1 MNKFVENWCIGS
13 GGTGTILSLTL
24 GDVKEI
30 VYIVFISIQIFVL
43 LLGITIKFFKFLDDK
58 KIDKNEQDELLKDL
72 DKIHDLIDKEND
84 DDNN

>member
-43 LLGITIKFFKFLDDK
+43 LLGITIKFFKFIDDK
-58 KIDKNEQDELLKDL
+58 KIDKDEQDELLKDL

>member
-43 LLGITIKFFKFLDDK
+43 LLGITIKFFKFIDDK
-58 KIDKNEQDELLKDL
+58 KIDKDEQDELLKDL
-72 DKIHDLIDKEND
+72 DKIHNLIDKEND

>member
-30 VYIVFISIQIFVL
+30 VYIVFISVQIFVL
-43 LLGITIKFFKFLDDK
+43 LLGITIKFFKFIDDK
-58 KIDKNEQDELLKDL
+58 KIDKDEKDELLNDL
-72 DKIHDLIDKEND
+72 DKIHNLIDKEKD

>member
-43 LLGITIKFFKFLDDK
+43 LLGITIKFFKFIDDK

>member
-13 GGTGTILSLTL
+13 GGTGTILSFTL

-30 VYIVFISIQIFVL
+30 VYIVFISIQIFIL
-43 LLGITIKFFKFLDDK
+43 LLGITIKFFKFIDDK
-58 KIDKNEQDELLKDL
+58 KIDKDEEDELLKDL
-72 DKIHDLIDKEND
+72 DKIHNLIDKEND